1 MRAAESFII
10 MGSWCSEDTAW
21 LLSGRAVKE
30 VELRKIRRKADG
42 PAVYSFSF
50 HGLNW
55 IISTGEVVF

>member
-30 VELRKIRRKADG
+30 VELRKIKRKADG
-42 PAVYSFSF
+42 PAVS
-50 HGLNW
+50 LVC
-55 IISTGEVVF
+55 TGEVVLCPHKLSVQ